1 MKFVLNGCFGGF
13 SLSDEAYKFFGL
25 ASSHSDINRQNPLLI
40 EKVEQNSE
48 WVSGDCAE
56 LYVVEVPDTCTDWEI
71 DEYDGLESLI
81 YVVDGKIHHA

>member
-1 MKFVLNGCFGGF
+1 MKIVLTGCFGGF
-13 SLSDEAYKFFGL
+13 TLSEEAYKFFGL
-25 ASSHSDINRQNPLLI
+25 SSPYSDINRQNPLLV
-40 EKVEQNSE
+40 EKVEQNSD
-48 WVSGDCAE
+48 WVSGSNAE